1 MRRVGCHYLSKAP
14 GDKSTRA
21 MREIFKLG
29 VVEGTYVV
37 SEPMFPYEV
46 NRFLC
51 HLPDQIGI
59 PAAPKTSRNI

>member
-1 MRRVGCHYLSKAP
+1 MRRVGFHCLSEAP
-14 GDKSTRA
+14 GDKSTKA

-37 SEPMFPYEV
+37 SEPMFSYEV

-59 PAAPKTSRNI
+59 PAAPKTFRSI